1 MRNNET
7 QPGVELLSS
16 PAAIVREST
25 GVDEAKFHQLVQLKV
40 AEIMAERD
48 AVVFEPFFRSRQV
61 AYELKRLQTIPE
73 QTKFSV
79 AFARYGCMIC
89 ETRERI
95 HAGNG
100 LCTDC
105 RALWFRRF
113 VQIIAEGMTGDSA
126 KPARGTPL
134 AERRL
139 LPNRPMDAPHR
150 TFYQST
156 TPEVRAI
163 FRRIATRLNVD
174 PYHVRR
180 VAFGKC
186 TSEAVTAALNEEW
199 EQMQKAADEKTEST
213 HGRRPGTL
221 ASLARAREGK
231 TRKNLADA
239 GIPPELAAA
248 TLKDAKDAIMACM
261 PKSKSRAMH
270 AAALFEAA
278 VVSSIATGR
287 KALNELL
294 AVGKIERFGEGTVG
308 SRFRYFI
315 GGTAKR
321 ETSPAC
327 SPHRKPGTPGRP
339 STQGGPKGEN
349 DDRSHS

>member
-61 AYELKRLQTIPE
+61 AYELKRLQTVPE
-73 QTKFSV
+73 QRKFSI

-100 LCTDC
+100 LCTQC

-113 VQIIAEGMTGDSA
+113 VQIIAEGMTGETA

-134 AERRL
+134 SERRV
-139 LPNRPMDAPHR
+139 LPNPPMDAPHR
-150 TFYQST
+150 TFYQRTS
-156 TPEVRAI
+156 PEVRAI
-163 FRRIATRLNVD
+163 FRRIASRLNVD

-199 EQMQKAADEKTEST
+199 EQMQTASDKEPEST
-213 HGRRPGTL
+213 RGRQPGTL
-221 ASLARAREGK
+221 ASLARAREQK

-239 GIPPELAAA
+239 GVPPKLAAT
-248 TLKDAKDAIMACM
+248 TLEDAKDAIMACM

-278 VVSSIATGR
+278 VVSSLATGR
-287 KALNELL
+287 NALNELL
-294 AVGKIERFGEGTVG
+294 SAGKIERFGEGTCG
-308 SRFRYFI
+308 SPFGYFI
-315 GGTAKR
+315 SDTAKR
-321 ETSPAC
+321 ETSVPE
-327 SPHRKPGTPGRP
+327 RKRLHYLRRR
-339 STQGGPKGEN
+339 ST
-349 DDRSHS
+349 S